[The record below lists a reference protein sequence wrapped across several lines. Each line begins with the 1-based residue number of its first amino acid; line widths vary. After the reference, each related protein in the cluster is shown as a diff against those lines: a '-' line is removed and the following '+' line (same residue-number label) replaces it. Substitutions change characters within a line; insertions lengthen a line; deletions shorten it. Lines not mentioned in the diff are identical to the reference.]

1 MVGRVRVR
9 GQGPVRRGQT
19 TTTFK
24 KGGRVKLMHGGRP
37 SARTRHIE
45 NEKEEIRRV
54 DRNIRRNE
62 GYKTGGRVK
71 KVKGGMMTPGMKKA
85 VRTMMA
91 DWDDSGK
98 RLSPHQDPRS
108 KMSAELRHM
117 RDNPP
122 KKKTIHSPHADKK
135 KRTLRDMY
143 PRSMPKP
150 RKRTLDK
157 YRKRTAPRAAL
168 PAGTRRKMK
177 ATGGEAKKTTPRMM
191 GRAMPKSPTARKS
204 RVMIADT
211 DFHKRKRAAA
221 KDKGKPNTPGEKRR
235 TLQGMYNA
243 GQARNKKFFRGEF
256 DVGKQ
261 MRKKRKHHDQT

>member
-9 GQGPVRRGQT
+9 GQGPVRRRQT

-98 RLSPHQDPRS
+98 RLSPHQNPRS
-108 KMSAELRHM
+108 KMSSALRHM

-122 KKKTIHSPHADKK
+122 KKKTIRSPHTAAPK
-135 KRTLRDMY
+135 KRTLKDLYDLKNKDFR
-143 PRSMPKP
+143 RLKP
-150 RKRTLDK
+150 RAKSTPRPALASGLGGIG
-157 YRKRTAPRAAL
+157 APR
-168 PAGTRRKMK
+168 RKK
-177 ATGGEAKKTTPRMM
+177 ATGGQ
-191 GRAMPKSPTARKS
+191 ARKKPNES
-204 RVMIADT
+204 ALKSILRKKPKIMIADT

-221 KDKGKPNTPGEKRR
+221 KDKGKPNTPGEKMR
-235 TLQGMYNA
+235 TFQGMYSA
-243 GQARNKKFFRGEF
+243 GQARNKKTFRGDF

-261 MRKKRKHHDQT
+261 LRKKRKHHS

>member
-1 MVGRVRVR
+1 MVGKVRVR

-71 KVKGGMMTPGMKKA
+71 KAKGGMMTPGMKKA

-98 RLSPHQDPRS
+98 RLSPHQNPRS

-122 KKKTIHSPHADKK
+122 KKKTIRSPHTAAPK
-135 KRTLRDMY
+135 KRTLREDY
-143 PRSMPKP
+143 HKHLLKRPRKP
-150 RKRTLDK
+150 RTKGT
-157 YRKRTAPRAAL
+157 PRPALGRPGPTGAA
-168 PAGTRRKMK
+168 RRKK
-177 ATGGEAKKTTPRMM
+177 
-191 GRAMPKSPTARKS
+191 
-204 RVMIADT
+204 
-211 DFHKRKRAAA
+211 
-221 KDKGKPNTPGEKRR
+221 
-235 TLQGMYNA
+235 
-243 GQARNKKFFRGEF
+243 
-256 DVGKQ
+256 
-261 MRKKRKHHDQT
+261 